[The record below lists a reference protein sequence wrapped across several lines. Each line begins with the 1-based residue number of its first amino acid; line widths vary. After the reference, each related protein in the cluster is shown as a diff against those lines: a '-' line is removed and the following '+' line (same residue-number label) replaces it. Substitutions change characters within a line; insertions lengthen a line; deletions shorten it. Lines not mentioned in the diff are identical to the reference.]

1 MDKKAIDCMVQHIKT
16 FHDQAVDEV
25 VADFGEPCQ
34 TCPHVRNCSYDWL
47 SVIEPIHSQSTV
59 KISLLAPAKQ
69 NEERITSAEEMRR
82 AMKTAREYRNSFS
95 NDFANVNA
103 GFQ

>member
-1 MDKKAIDCMVQHIKT
+1 MDKKAIDCIMQHIKT

-59 KISLLAPAKQ
+59 RISLLVPAKQ
-69 NEERITSAEEMRR
+69 NEERITSAEEIRR
-82 AMKTAREYRNSFS
+82 AMKATREYEKSVSSDFS
-95 NDFANVNA
+95 NVNA
-103 GFQ
+103 RFQ